1 MSPGASRLPA
11 GSAEAPCPSAT
22 PKGSPHDALEPRIAD
37 ERIGYFTTVREEFSD
52 DEHPTPDRFF
62 INRWR
67 LEKSD
72 PSQKLSS
79 PKQPIVFWI
88 ENTVPVEYRD
98 AVKTGVL
105 LWNKAFE
112 KIGYKDAIVVRQQP
126 DDASWDAADARY
138 STIRWFTGRDAAF
151 WADGYSDA
159 NPLTGL
165 PGNHVIERELSER
178 IARQEV
184 GEVNAVHDELER
196 LHTKTVALAIALAA
210 SALLC
215 ALGVAWLLLRRNRSL
230 EAMVQARTA
239 QLEEVD
245 RSRRLFFAKA
255 SHELR
260 TPVTA
265 MRGEAEVALLGHA
278 PQVEALRQ
286 SLSHIH
292 ASATFLGHRIDELL
306 GLASADD
313 GKLQLLRQ
321 KVELGALVKAAIE
334 EATSFARSVEVNIE
348 LNEAGVPLFLEG
360 DARWLRQALL
370 TIIDNGLKFSPMGD
384 VLTIALAASGDA
396 ARIIVTDNGPGVMP
410 DDLPRI
416 FDAYYQSEHGRQ
428 RGGNGLGLALA
439 RWVVEQHGGAIHAST
454 RKEGGCCIMVTLPIR
469 ITA

>member
-1 MSPGASRLPA
+1 MPRAAQPGLHHIAAILLAGLALALGGLVVAFVVSFRLADRQYQLATLAEQQAGVVNQIASLA
-11 GSAEAPCPSAT
+11 Q
-22 PKGSPHDALEPRIAD
+22 D
-37 ERIGYFTTVREEFSD
+37 
-52 DEHPTPDRFF
+52 
-62 INRWR
+62 
-67 LEKSD
+67 
-72 PSQKLSS
+72 
-79 PKQPIVFWI
+79 
-88 ENTVPVEYRD
+88 
-98 AVKTGVL
+98 
-105 LWNKAFE
+105 
-112 KIGYKDAIVVRQQP
+112 QP
-126 DDASWDAADARY
+126 DAAELGKALRRYRGLILAETALLPADARQHLEAEDARRLE
-138 STIRWFTGRDAAF
+138 SIAFKSSSSAAF
-151 WADGYSDA
+151 RS
-159 NPLTGL
+159 LT
-165 PGNHVIERELSER
+165 ER

-196 LHTKTVALAIALAA
+196 LHTKTVVLAIALAA
-210 SALLC
+210 AALLC

-278 PQVEALRQ
+278 PQAEALRQ

-306 GLASADD
+306 GLASAND

-439 RWVVEQHGGAIHAST
+439 RWVVEQHGGVIRAST
-454 RKEGGCCIMVTLPIR
+454 RKEGGCCIMVMLPIT